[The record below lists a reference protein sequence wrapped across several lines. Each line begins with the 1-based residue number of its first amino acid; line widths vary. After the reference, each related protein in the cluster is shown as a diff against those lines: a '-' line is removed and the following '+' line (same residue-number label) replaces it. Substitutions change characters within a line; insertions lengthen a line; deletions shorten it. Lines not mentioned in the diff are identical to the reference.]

1 MKKNYISILTTA
13 IFYASLSLPAAR
25 EEAMELLPYRGEP
38 DIQRL
43 FSAFQRQRVDRVP
56 NFEVLIE
63 DQHVEKLLGRF
74 AGNTLSYGGD
84 PAKGVSES
92 EGARPMKSA
101 DYIELCKLIGQDAII
116 VESIWTPFKKRNPDG
131 SLGGMIADRSIKN
144 RSDWKS
150 KVVFPGE
157 AEIEEKMV
165 FVREYRQAIDRSGTK
180 IGFCVLMAAS
190 FQMLYE
196 FVIGLEDTMKL
207 VYQDRDF
214 IEEMLEVSTDY
225 WVRFCKAAV
234 ANGVDFIWTADDVA
248 FKTGLFLPPKLMRE
262 MWLPKLKRIHEPAL
276 AAGKPIMFHSDGN
289 IDELVPM
296 LLEAGVSCINP
307 MDPYGVDYRSF
318 KKKWGGLACLSGN
331 IDIEFPLAHGRPE
344 EVDADV
350 KAHMD
355 VLKPGGGYVC
365 GSSHSIVNYI
375 PHENFIAMLNAIHKY
390 GVYED
395 KAWAVKG
402 KKVPAPKVAERVER
416 IHEQAFLKKL
426 KEDLYRKLFDQV
438 YRGDSKGIASS
449 VQAALQA
456 GHDPLDII
464 ARALTPA
471 IKAVGD
477 KFSTGEMFL
486 PELLMAAGA
495 MQEAMKVLTPLL
507 RDRRESASKGKVVI
521 GTIKGDLH
529 DIGKNIVRALLEG
542 NGFQVVDIGIDNA
555 PEKYIQAIKT
565 HQPQVV
571 GYSGLLTTTL
581 AGMPE
586 QIAALK
592 EAGLRDR
599 VITIV
604 GGAPVSADFAKRNG
618 VDLYGRDANEAVKVI
633 EKALV
638 RTR

>member
-1 MKKNYISILTTA
+1 MD
-13 IFYASLSLPAAR
+13 
-25 EEAMELLPYRGEP
+25 LLPYTGEP

-43 FSAFQRQRVDRVP
+43 FSAFNRKKVDRVP

-63 DQHVEKLLGRF
+63 DQHVEKLLGRY

-131 SLGGMIADRSIKN
+131 SVGGMIADRSIKN
-144 RSDWKS
+144 RRDWKE
-150 KVVFPGE
+150 KVVIPGE

-180 IGFCVLMAAS
+180 IGFCVLIAAY

-207 VYQDRDF
+207 VYEDRDF
-214 IEEMLEVSTDY
+214 IEEMLEASANY
-225 WVRFCKAAV
+225 WVRFCRAAV

-318 KKKWGGLACLSGN
+318 KKKWGSLACLSGN
-331 IDIEFPLAHGRPE
+331 IDIEFPLAHGTPE
-344 EVDADV
+344 QVDADV

-390 GVYED
+390 GLYEE
-395 KAWAVKG
+395 KVWAVKE
-402 KKVPAPKVAERVER
+402 KKAAAPKARERAEKIR
-416 IHEQAFLKKL
+416 EQDLLTKL
-426 KEDLYRKLFDQV
+426 KDDQYRKLFDQV
-438 YRGDSKGIASS
+438 YRGDSKGIAGS
-449 VQAALQA
+449 VREALQA
-456 GHDPLDII
+456 GHEPMDII
-464 ARALTPA
+464 AGALIPA

-495 MQEAMKVLTPLL
+495 MQEALKVLNPLL
-507 RDRRESASKGKVVI
+507 RERREAVSKGKILI

-529 DIGKNIVRALLEG
+529 DIGKNIVKALLEG
-542 NGFQVVDIGIDNA
+542 NGFEVVDLGINNA
-555 PEKYIQAIKT
+555 PERYVEGIKA

-586 QIAALK
+586 QMAALK

-618 VDLYGRDANEAVKVI
+618 VDLYGKDANEAVKII
-633 EKALV
+633 EKALAKA
-638 RTR
+638 R